1 MTTKRMSQNAKIRIA
16 LERGARITWLDAYK
30 RGWGSRLS
38 GRIYDLRK
46 LGLVIESTP
55 VKVKTQDGT
64 TTVVSQYRLAR

>member
-1 MTTKRMSQNAKIRIA
+1 MTTKLSQTAQIRIA

-46 LGLVIESTP
+46 LGLDIESTP
-55 VKVKTQDGT
+55 VKVKTKDGT
-64 TTVVSQYRLAR
+64 TTIVTQYRLAR